1 MIVMSI
7 FHVLTHWDLD
17 HVYYSHWVGAS
28 SLYSKHSG
36 NIVVTFQ
43 LVTWKSPFM
52 TYIVLGVNSGSFK
65 VGPVFFIYSPPLEL
79 LNRVLELKKCVC
91 DYMEV

>member
-1 MIVMSI
+1 MKVMSI

-17 HVYYSHWVGAS
+17 HVYSHWVGAS

-65 VGPVFFIYSPPLEL
+65 VRPFFYLLSPFSTTQQSFRIE
-79 LNRVLELKKCVC
+79 KMC
-91 DYMEV
+91 DYMED